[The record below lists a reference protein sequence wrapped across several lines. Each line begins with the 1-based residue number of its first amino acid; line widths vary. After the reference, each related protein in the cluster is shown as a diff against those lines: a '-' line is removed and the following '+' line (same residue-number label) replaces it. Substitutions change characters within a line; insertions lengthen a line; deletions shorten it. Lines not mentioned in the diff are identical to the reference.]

1 MNFAHTERLALCD
14 LLDAVGAQAPT
25 LCEGWSAND
34 MAAHL
39 WLRETDPLASPGI
52 MIKPLAG
59 LTERRM
65 AQASAKFSHTELV
78 DKVRRGPARL
88 SVFSLPGMDEAAN
101 LAEYF
106 VHHEDVRRAQAGG
119 APSRELDPAV
129 EDALWK
135 RLGTMGRAMFRRCES
150 GVVARRTDRDGKPV
164 EDIEPL
170 VLKPGEPAVTMS
182 GLPSELLL
190 LAFGRG
196 RNARLEL
203 DGDPADVEKLLD
215 ARLGV

>member
-1 MNFAHTERLALCD
+1 MGWARTEKKALVD
-14 LLDAVGAQAPT
+14 TFRRTDPDAPT
-25 LCEGWSAND
+25 LCEGWTAND

-52 MIKPLAG
+52 VIKPLAG

-65 AQASAKFSHTELV
+65 GQASAKFSHTQLV
-78 DKVRRGPARL
+78 DKVRRGPGRL

-106 VHHEDVRRAQAGG
+106 VHHEDVRRAQPGG
-119 APSRELDPAV
+119 APSRDLDPGV

-150 GVVARRTDRDGKPV
+150 GVVARRTTITGQPVDGV
-164 EDIEPL
+164 EL
-170 VLKPGEPAVTMS
+170 MVLKPGEPTLTVS
-182 GLPSELLL
+182 GLPSELML

-196 RNARLEL
+196 RHAHLHF

-215 ARLGV
+215 TRLGV